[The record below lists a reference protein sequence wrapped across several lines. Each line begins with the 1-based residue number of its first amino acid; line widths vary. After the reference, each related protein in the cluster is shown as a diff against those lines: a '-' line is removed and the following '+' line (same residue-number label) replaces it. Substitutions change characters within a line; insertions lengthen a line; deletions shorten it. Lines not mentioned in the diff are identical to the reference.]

1 MKVWRRENKAFF
13 DVVPVCISVGI
24 FCFSHNID
32 VPRHIPSNIKE
43 IFMAKTTY
51 RSTRTRTIV
60 AVGVFCALAYVCCV
74 LFHFKAGFLSFDL
87 KDAVMTVAAM
97 LFGPIYGLAMSIIVS
112 TIESLTIGTTEF
124 YGYIMDILS
133 SVTFICV
140 GSFIYSRMRNMAG
153 ALLGMAMSIVT
164 MTAVMLGANLII
176 TPFYMGVTSAD
187 VAAMIP
193 TILLPFNL
201 TKAVFNAAL
210 VFILYKPIARAL
222 RLSGFTTLTMEKKEA
237 PDGPESIIKVSASKI
252 HPKFA
257 SAAITASAVIIGA
270 LALTYFFVVLKGSFS
285 IV

>member
-1 MKVWRRENKAFF
+1 
-13 DVVPVCISVGI
+13 
-24 FCFSHNID
+24 
-32 VPRHIPSNIKE
+32 
-43 IFMAKTTY
+43 MAKTTY

-97 LFGPIYGLAMSIIVS
+97 LFGPVYGLAMSIIVS
-112 TIESLTIGTTEF
+112 TIESLTIGTTQL

-140 GSFIYSRMRNMAG
+140 GSLIYSRMRNMTG
-153 ALLGMAMSIVT
+153 ALLGMMMSIVS
-164 MTAVMLGANLII
+164 MTAVMIGANLII

-193 TILLPFNL
+193 TLLLPFNL

-210 VFILYKPIARAL
+210 VFILYKPISRAL
-222 RLSGFTTLTMEKKEA
+222 RLSGFTTLTMGKKETS
-237 PDGPESIIKVSASKI
+237 DGPESMIKVPSPKAN
-252 HPKFA
+252 PKFA
-257 SAAITASAVIIGA
+257 SAAVTIAAVIIGA
-270 LALTYFFVVLKGSFS
+270 IALAYFFIVLQGSFS
-285 IV
+285 II